1 MTRPVARRTALIAVL
16 VVFSLAAPAPRSQA
30 AEPGTAAVAAGR
42 NFLDRYV
49 DDDGRVVR
57 RDQGG
62 DTVSEGQAYALLVA
76 VALDD
81 RERFASIWS
90 WTAKHLQRPD
100 GLLAW
105 RWADGRVADWMPA
118 ADADL
123 ATASALAL
131 AASRFSNGDY
141 LRQAQRIA
149 SAIIQHE
156 TATIDGATT
165 LVPGPWAG
173 ADGPLNVSYFMI
185 NAMSRLLWA
194 TGDRTW
200 ATIASSARR
209 ITADLTAGGV
219 HLPPDWS
226 TVAAD
231 GSVAPSRA
239 PDARSPRF
247 GYEATR
253 AIVQLAV
260 DCQPAG
266 RQLAA
271 RAWPFF
277 DRLQPRDIRA
287 EYTLAGAPLV
297 DYGHPLALVAA
308 AASADA
314 AGEHADADVLLDAAT
329 AHDLRSPTY
338 YGAAWLALGR
348 LWLDT
353 SRLGGCRTP

>member
-1 MTRPVARRTALIAVL
+1 VNRPAARRTALVAVL
-16 VVFSLAAPAPRSQA
+16 VVFSLAAPVPASRA
-30 AEPGTAAVAAGR
+30 AEPGAEAIAAGR
-42 NFLDRYV
+42 EFLDRYV

-57 RDQGG
+57 RDEGG
-62 DTVSEGQAYALLVA
+62 DTVSEGQAYALLIA
-76 VALDD
+76 VALED
-81 RERFASIWS
+81 REQFATIWS
-90 WTAKHLQRPD
+90 WTARHLQRPD

-105 RWADGRVADWMPA
+105 RWADGKVADSMPA

-123 ATASALAL
+123 AAASALAL
-131 AASRFSNGDY
+131 AGSRFSNGDY

-149 SAIIQHE
+149 AAIVQQE
-156 TATIDGATT
+156 TATIGGSPT
-165 LVPGPWAG
+165 LMPGPWAG
-173 ADGPLNVSYFMI
+173 SDGPVNVSYFMV

-194 TGDRTW
+194 TGDQTW
-200 ATIASSARR
+200 AAIASSARR
-209 ITADLTAGGV
+209 ITSELTAGSV

-231 GSVAPSRA
+231 GRVVPTRS
-239 PDARSPRF
+239 PDGRSPRF

-253 AIVQLAV
+253 ALVQLAV

-266 RQLAA
+266 RQIAA

-277 DRLQPRDIRA
+277 DRLRPGDIRA
-287 EYTLAGAPLV
+287 EYTLTGAPLV
-297 DYGHPLALVAA
+297 NYGHPLALVAA

-314 AGEHADADVLLDAAT
+314 AGAHVDADELLDTAT
-329 AHDLRSPTY
+329 ALDARSPTY